1 MDALATA
8 MALEDIDEPI
18 VATAGKQ

>member
-1 MDALATA
+1 MDAPATA